1 MKLGLNFLL
10 LLQLLYSWTVCLSA
24 EDASPTVAAV
34 NSSRVQQFL
43 AACSSG
49 DLSAIEDEHRSGVD
63 VNYRNSNRWT
73 PLMFA
78 VRGNQD
84 KAVHLLIELRADV
97 NAQENDGWTALMIA
111 SVLGQAQTVQ
121 RLVQADA
128 DLFLVN
134 RDGKNAINL
143 ASEQKQGDVKTF
155 LVYAGIKNALERK
168 NLTRVLDMVRMG
180 APVNTKISSG
190 LSPLMLACND
200 QAIDAVQFLLQVPDV
215 DVNIKESG
223 GWIPLMVAAYLR
235 DLAMVTLLLNHGAD
249 TRLRSNTGLSSA
261 DVASQFGSS
270 EIVELIAA
278 AASSIPRADGDQSV
292 EGPLAGSGVDDANPP
307 RTLSSSDGIA
317 SEDKIAST
325 DNEVASKNGDTE
337 AEVTSENGDEVVEV
351 TSKNGDVVVEVTSE
365 NGDEVIEVTSV
376 NGDAVVEVT
385 SENGDTVFEVT
396 SVNGDTVVE
405 VTSKNGDAVVEVT
418 SENGDTVV
426 EVTSVY
432 GDEEV
437 EVTSKNGDAVVEVIS
452 ENGDTVVEV
461 SSKIASKNGDEVIE
475 VVSEVRVETVM
486 DKARDAVSDAWMFT
500 VKPIVQSIVDAMEAS
515 SLLQQLARL
524 IIPRIVSMYSEFPI
538 GLVLIAVFALLLV
551 LSLCQSP
558 NPSSSSSS
566 SLLATRASL
575 WLPREELNPSK
586 FQFEYSVVTYARI
599 WVSIFVLL
607 SAAEA
612 SWEGEQLTAESL
624 LGFSVAL
631 MLPCLIQSALF
642 PLPAE
647 RRLAWH
653 ERYSVKAHLWMAIMS
668 FVSNYW
674 CSHYY
679 SAALVTSSRDIPR
692 YHLNGVPIFLYLC
705 THIYLLTIHCA
716 TNIVLRTIESRHLP
730 GIPRTMLFWTA
741 VLALSSC
748 AAFLQLTLMKNNVL
762 YSFEHMGRNYSLG
775 KRYSGCCCCIVYCS
789 SRAVCLSVL

>member
-1 MKLGLNFLL
+1 
-10 LLQLLYSWTVCLSA
+10 
-24 EDASPTVAAV
+24 
-34 NSSRVQQFL
+34 
-43 AACSSG
+43 
-49 DLSAIEDEHRSGVD
+49 
-63 VNYRNSNRWT
+63 
-73 PLMFA
+73 MFA

-84 KAVHLLIELRADV
+84 RAVRLLIELRADV

-143 ASEQKQGDVKTF
+143 ASEQQHGDVKTF
-155 LVYAGIKNALERK
+155 LVYAGIRNALERR

-223 GWIPLMVAAYLR
+223 GWIPLMVAAYFR
-235 DLAMVTLLLNHGAD
+235 DVAMVTLLLNHGAD

-261 DVASQFGSS
+261 DVASQFSS
-270 EIVELIAA
+270 PEVADLISAA
-278 AASSIPRADGDQSV
+278 IPRADGDQSV
-292 EGPLAGSGVDDANPP
+292 GGPFAVSGVDDANPP
-307 RTLSSSDGIA
+307 RMLSSSDGIA

-325 DNEVASKNGDTE
+325 DTEVASKHGDVVVEVTSKYGDVVVEVASKIASTDTEVASKHGDTVVEGTSKIASTDTEVASDNGDVVVEVTSKNGDAIVEGTSKNGDEVVEVTSKNGDTVVEVTSENGDAEVEVASKNGDELAEITSE
-337 AEVTSENGDEVVEV
+337 NGDAEVEVTSENGDEVVEV
-351 TSKNGDVVVEVTSE
+351 TS
-365 NGDEVIEVTSV
+365 
-376 NGDAVVEVT
+376 
-385 SENGDTVFEVT
+385 
-396 SVNGDTVVE
+396 
-405 VTSKNGDAVVEVT
+405 
-418 SENGDTVV
+418 
-426 EVTSVY
+426 
-432 GDEEV
+432 
-437 EVTSKNGDAVVEVIS
+437 
-452 ENGDTVVEV
+452 
-461 SSKIASKNGDEVIE
+461 
-475 VVSEVRVETVM
+475 EVRVQTVT
-486 DKARDAVSDAWMFT
+486 DKAMDAVSDNWMFT
-500 VKPIVQSIVDAMEAS
+500 VKSIIHSIVDAMEAS

-524 IIPRIVSMYSEFPI
+524 IIPRIVSMYTEFPI
-538 GLVLIAVFALLLV
+538 GLVLIAVFAVLLV

-558 NPSSSSSS
+558 NPSPSF
-566 SLLATRASL
+566 LLATRASL

-599 WVSIFVLL
+599 WVSIVVLL

-612 SWEGEQLTAESL
+612 SKEGEQLTAESL

-631 MLPCLIQSALF
+631 LLPCLMQSALF
-642 PLPAE
+642 PLTAE
-647 RRLAWH
+647 RRLAWQ
-653 ERYSVKAHLWMAIMS
+653 ERYSVKAHLWLAILS

-674 CSHYY
+674 CSHY

-716 TNIVLRTIESRHLP
+716 TNIVLRMIESRHLP

-741 VLALSSC
+741 VLALASC

-762 YSFEHMGRNYSLG
+762 YSFEHMRRNYSLG
-775 KRYSGCCCCIVYCS
+775 KRYSDCCCCIVYCS
-789 SRAVCLSVL
+789 SRAVCLSVCLSVL

>member
-1 MKLGLNFLL
+1 MKLGLDLLL

-24 EDASPTVAAV
+24 EDASPTVAPV
-34 NSSRVQQFL
+34 NSSRVLQFL

-84 KAVHLLIELRADV
+84 KAVQLLIELRADV
-97 NAQENDGWTALMIA
+97 NAQEKDGWTALMIA

-143 ASEQKQGDVKTF
+143 ISEQKQGDVKTF

-223 GWIPLMVAAYLR
+223 GWVPLMVAAYLR

-261 DVASQFGSS
+261 DVASQFGSP
-270 EIVELIAA
+270 EIAELIAA
-278 AASSIPRADGDQSV
+278 ATSSIPRADGDQSAG
-292 EGPLAGSGVDDANPP
+292 GPLAGSGVDDANPP
-307 RTLSSSDGIA
+307 RTLSSSDGMA
-317 SEDKIAST
+317 SKDKIAST
-325 DNEVASKNGDTE
+325 DTE
-337 AEVTSENGDEVVEV
+337 AV
-351 TSKNGDVVVEVTSE
+351 SK
-365 NGDEVIEVTSV
+365 

-385 SENGDTVFEVT
+385 TENGDAVVEFTSENGDI
-396 SVNGDTVVE
+396 VVE

-418 SENGDTVV
+418 TENGDEVVDVTTENGDAVVEFTSENGDTVV
-426 EVTSVY
+426 EVA
-432 GDEEV
+432 
-437 EVTSKNGDAVVEVIS
+437 SKNGDAAVEV
-452 ENGDTVVEV
+452 T
-461 SSKIASKNGDEVIE
+461 SKIASKNGDEVIE
-475 VVSEVRVETVM
+475 VVSEVRMETVT

-566 SLLATRASL
+566 LLATRASL

-599 WVSIFVLL
+599 WASIVVLL
-607 SAAEA
+607 SPTEA
-612 SWEGEQLTAESL
+612 SREGEQLTSESL

-631 MLPCLIQSALF
+631 LLPCLIQSALF

-647 RRLAWH
+647 RRLAWQ
-653 ERYSVKAHLWMAIMS
+653 ERYSVKAHLWMAILS

-692 YHLNGVPIFLYLC
+692 YHLNRVPIFLYLC

-741 VLALSSC
+741 VLALASS

-762 YSFEHMGRNYSLG
+762 YSFEHMSRNYSLG
-775 KRYSGCCCCIVYCS
+775 KRYCGCCCCCIVYCS
-789 SRAVCLSVL
+789 SLAVCLSVL